1 MAIKINNQDLQ
12 ARYINWN
19 SISKVMLNGWQIR
32 PATVP
37 PTPPESERISVT
49 IRALRYGNN
58 YYVFIP
64 TTWKMSDGTYATYD
78 WNISV
83 DGWTAEN
90 KTGTAQRMW
99 GVAIWTSS
107 WNHTVVIRPTVAT
120 YWRARAF
127 SYDDSY
133 SDYRD
138 NLRAINYDKSY
149 MWYAVSSTNTWDNYR
164 YRQYAQCTNLNSAY
178 YYDEL
183 PNTVTTIW
191 DNFKR
196 EQYFNCS
203 ALLSAGQEDMPN
215 SVTSIWDNF
224 RREQFYYCTSLTST
238 FNESIS
244 SNVTSIGDHF
254 RSEQFRACS
263 NINTAWA
270 ESLPNGLLTIWDWFR
285 SWQYMSTA
293 LTTAPAES
301 LPDTVTSIGSYYRE
315 EQYTYAPI
323 TTISWIKDVNM
334 NITWYRGD
342 QFTGIGS
349 PITITTLGD
358 VWQGWWL
365 YAYADVT
372 QVNVPSQYL
381 SNYQNS
387 QVQPW
392 IDINPNLFVWY

>member
-1 MAIKINNQDLQ
+1 MAIKVNWQDLQ
-12 ARYINWN
+12 ARYINGQ
-19 SISKVMLNGWQIR
+19 SIGKVMLNWQQIR
-32 PATVP
+32 PEATP
-37 PTPPESERISVT
+37 PTPPASERISVT
-49 IRALRYGNN
+49 IRAIRSGS
-58 YYVFIP
+58 YYYISIP
-64 TTWKMSDGTYATYD
+64 TTWKYNGSYASYN

-83 DGWTAEN
+83 DSWTAVN
-90 KTGTAQRMW
+90 YQWTAGSYW
-99 GVAIWTSS
+99 SIGIVVGS
-107 WNHTVVIRPTVAT
+107 WNHSVVIRPVTAT
-120 YWRARAF
+120 YWRASAF
-127 SYDDSY
+127 SYAEADSDTCG
-133 SDYRD
+133 S
-138 NLRAINYDKSY
+138 LRSIGYDRSY
-149 MWYAVSSTNTWDNYR
+149 MWYALSSTHTGDNFR
-164 YRQYAQCTNLNSAY
+164 YKQYAGCINLNSAY
-178 YYDEL
+178 NRDEL
-183 PNTVTTIW
+183 PDTVTTIGDNFRAGQYRGCTSILSAGQENMPNSVTTIW
-191 DNFKR
+191 DNFR
-196 EQYFNCS
+196 EEQFFYCTTLTGTFDESMSSN
-203 ALLSAGQEDMPN
+203 
-215 SVTSIWDNF
+215 VTSIWDN
-224 RREQFYYCTSLTST
+224 
-238 FNESIS
+238 
-244 SNVTSIGDHF
+244 F

-301 LPDTVTSIGSYYRE
+301 LPDTVTSIGSYYRDA
-315 EQYTYAPI
+315 QYSHAPI

-358 VWQGWWL
+358 VWQWWWL

>member
-1 MAIKINNQDLQ
+1 MAIKVNWQDLQ
-12 ARYINWN
+12 ARYINGQ
-19 SISKVMLNGWQIR
+19 SIGKVMLNWQQIR
-32 PATVP
+32 PETTP

-49 IRALRYGNN
+49 IRAIRSGN
-58 YYVFIP
+58 YYYLSIP
-64 TTWKMSDGTYATYD
+64 TTWKYNGSYASYD

-83 DGWTAEN
+83 DSWTAVN
-90 KTGTAQRMW
+90 YQWTAGSYW
-99 GVAIWTSS
+99 NIAIIVGSS
-107 WNHTVVIRPTVAT
+107 WNHSVVIRPVTAT
-120 YWRARAF
+120 YWRASAF
-127 SYDDSY
+127 SYVEADSDTCN
-133 SDYRD
+133 S
-138 NLRAINYDKSY
+138 LRSIGYDRSY
-149 MWYAVSSTNTWDNYR
+149 MWYALSSTHTGDNFR
-164 YRQYAQCTNLNSAY
+164 YRQYASCINLNSAY
-178 YYDEL
+178 NRDEL
-183 PNTVTTIW
+183 PDTVTTIW
-191 DNFKR
+191 DKFR
-196 EQYFNCS
+196 AGQYRNCTS
-203 ALLSAGQEDMPN
+203 ILSAGQESMPN
-215 SVTSIWDNF
+215 SVTTIWDSFREEQFFYCTSLTGTFNESMSSNVTSIWDNF
-224 RREQFYYCTSLTST
+224 RSSQF
-238 FNESIS
+238 E
-244 SNVTSIGDHF
+244 
-254 RSEQFRACS
+254 ACS

-285 SWQYMSTA
+285 SSQYVNTA

-301 LPDTVTSIGSYYRE
+301 LPDTVTSIGRYYRD
-315 EQYTYAPI
+315 EQYAYAPI

-358 VWQGWWL
+358 VWQWWWL